1 MSSNL
6 SSDYLNALLSTHYI
20 PYEMRSH
27 YKSKKDSIFS
37 LIKNR
42 HISNSIHESIY
53 CKKKMFDVSFNRT
66 HPFWSHDLL
75 GHYNSLQSLRLS
87 PDERVLASGG
97 EDGRLL
103 LWDIQESLRS
113 SEATQTCPGRGS
125 SELVCMKP
133 LGFYSVAFGAGGDQ
147 VVAQVTDF
155 IIK

>member
-1 MSSNL
+1 MSSSL
-6 SSDYLNALLSTHYI
+6 SSDYLNALLSTHYL
-20 PYEMRSH
+20 PFETRSH
-27 YKSKKDSIFS
+27 YKNKKDSIFS

-42 HISNSIHESIY
+42 HISNSTHESIY

-75 GHYNSLQSLRLS
+75 GHYSSLQSLRLS

-103 LWDIQESLRS
+103 LWDIQEVLRS
-113 SEATQTCPGRGS
+113 SEATPTCPGRGC

-133 LGFYSVAFGAGGDQ
+133 RGFYSTAFGAGGDQ
-147 VVAQVTDF
+147 VTTHMTDL
-155 IIK
+155 INI